1 MGADETS
8 SALTASSVLQTIE
21 EGKLFTALKVEEVE
35 LVPGEFTG
43 TPEIEEEGVESCEL
57 SERGVK
63 RKDIYIRRNKL
74 IVIRESTNK
83 PDELLNRAFLSAL
96 SSWTLS

>member
-21 EGKLFTALKVEEVE
+21 EGGLFTALKVEEVE

-43 TPEIEEEGVESCEL
+43 TPEIEEEGVKVLIYLNEEL
-57 SERGVK
+57 KEK
-63 RKDIYIRRNKL
+63 IL
-74 IVIRESTNK
+74 ILEGIN
-83 PDELLNRAFLSAL
+83 
-96 SSWTLS
+96 

>member
-43 TPEIEEEGVESCEL
+43 TPEIEEEGVESYEL

-63 RKDIYIRRNKL
+63 RKKL
-74 IVIRESTNK
+74 ILE
-83 PDELLNRAFLSAL
+83 
-96 SSWTLS
+96 